1 MLNSA
6 IGGGNPGCLIKPA
19 TLVLLTPSTAINSVS
34 PSTGGSFRLATP
46 GRSGSMTRHL
56 RDRVASGPPAAA
68 HCTTSTVG
76 ETYSAPCD
84 HVGECSAPGGD
95 TLSLIHISEPT
106 RRTPNSYAVF
116 CLK

>member
-68 HCTTSTVG
+68 YCTTSTVG
-76 ETYSAPCD
+76 EAYSAPGQ
-84 HVGECSAPGGD
+84 VITALSVQLLKATPWRSSAG
-95 TLSLIHISEPT
+95 
-106 RRTPNSYAVF
+106 R
-116 CLK
+116 

>member
-6 IGGGNPGCLIKPA
+6 IGGGNPGCLIKPT

-34 PSTGGSFRLATP
+34 PSTGGSLRLATP

-68 HCTTSTVG
+68 YCTTCLLYTSDAADEEDSV
-76 ETYSAPCD
+76 D
-84 HVGECSAPGGD
+84 LGG
-95 TLSLIHISEPT
+95 
-106 RRTPNSYAVF
+106 RRIIKKKKKKKKYT
-116 CLK
+116 